1 VSRSVAVGVV
11 DAGVVLARLDR
22 RRRSHGRIA
31 ELFQRSALG
40 RIALYL
46 SVVNLAEVL
55 QHGRRYSE
63 ATGVDLVAFV
73 AAFRVNL
80 HRPDV
85 DVVRRVARLAE
96 IEDTSLADR
105 FAAATAEALDARL
118 YTTASTLATALRRRK
133 VPVTRF

>member
-1 VSRSVAVGVV
+1 VSRSAAAGVV

-22 RRRSHGRIA
+22 RRRSYARVT
-31 ELFQRSALG
+31 ELFNRSA
-40 RIALYL
+40 RRDTTLYL
-46 SVVNLAEVL
+46 SIVNLAEVL

-63 ATGVDLVAFV
+63 ATGLDLVALL
-73 AAFRVNL
+73 AAFRVEL

-85 DVVRRVARLAE
+85 GVARRVAELATL
-96 IEDTSLADR
+96 EDTSLADR

-118 YTTASTLATALRRRK
+118 YTTDSTLVTALRRRK